1 MTSRVVWTLLLV
13 AVAGLL
19 SEGAH
24 AQGLFQYFFGGPPQY
39 YPPPRPSP
47 DAGRYDLYQPYDAGP
62 YDRPAT
68 YRTLCVRLC
77 DGYYFPISFSTTRS
91 EFARDADK
99 CTASCGGEARLF
111 YHPNPGGAVEDMVD
125 LTGLGYT
132 DLPTAFKYRKS
143 LVNGCGCRAQPWSEA
158 ELARHQSYARSAAEY
173 GNTAAAGD
181 RKPPTADDPPDRP
194 RVSVYDEPLTNQRS
208 RPVSRYGLPSPPQ
221 RNGNLFGA
229 PFSPKRGSPAGLFR

>member
-1 MTSRVVWTLLLV
+1 MAKARRQLGSIAMTSRMVWALLLV
-13 AVAGLL
+13 AVAGLV
-19 SEGAH
+19 SERAQ
-24 AQGLFQYFFGGPPQY
+24 AQGLFQYFFGGPPHY
-39 YPPPRPSP
+39 YPPPRSYP
-47 DAGRYDLYQPYDAGP
+47 DAGRYDPYQPYDAAP

-125 LTGLGYT
+125 LTGLGYA
-132 DLPTAFKYRKS
+132 DLPNAFKYRKS
-143 LVNGCGCRAQPWSEA
+143 LVNGCGCRPQPWSEA
-158 ELARHQSYARSAAEY
+158 ELARHQSYARRGPSADRATEY

-181 RKPPTADDPPDRP
+181 YKPPTADDLAGR
-194 RVSVYDEPLTNQRS
+194 RSV
-208 RPVSRYGLPSPPQ
+208 LPSPAQ
-221 RNGNLFGA
+221 RNGNLSGA